1 VALFNLME
9 LSMKSFASAA
19 ALATLFTA
27 PLAYAAEPVIP
38 VTANVSL
45 VTKYKYRGIDQAAT
59 RGLAPAIQ
67 GGFDFSKNG
76 FYVGN
81 WNSSIGPIPRAKAD
95 VGAEIDVYGGY
106 KGSFAKD
113 FGYDVGL
120 LQYIYAGA
128 SRSDT
133 TELYGALS
141 YDIFTFKHSLTLSK
155 DYFGIG
161 DTGGKKG
168 RFTNYFD
175 LSANYEIIK
184 NLTLNAH
191 LGYTWFSSGI
201 RSDAVNLSN
210 YIDYKAGATYDFGSG
225 FSASGAIVGANKKKN
240 FAEDAAKARLIVAI
254 TKTL

>member
-1 VALFNLME
+1 ME
-9 LSMKSFASAA
+9 LWMKSFVSVA
-19 ALATLFTA
+19 ALASLFAA
-27 PLAYAAEPVIP
+27 PMAYAAEPFP
-38 VTANVSL
+38 VTANVTAI
-45 VTKYKYRGIDQAAT
+45 TKYKYRGVDQADS

-81 WNSSIGPIPRAKAD
+81 WNSSIGGTG
-95 VGAEIDVYGGY
+95 VGSEMDIYGGY

-113 FGYDVGL
+113 FGYDVGVL
-120 LQYIYAGA
+120 EYIYA
-128 SRSDT
+128 SKTELNT

-141 YDIFTFKHSLTLSK
+141 YDIFSLKYSITASK

-161 DTGGKKG
+161 ETGGKKG
-168 RFTNYFD
+168 RSTQYFD

-201 RSDAVNLSN
+201 RSNAVNLSN

-225 FSASGAIVGANKKKN
+225 FSASAAIAGANKKKN
-240 FAEDAAKARLIVAI
+240 FSENAAKARLIVGI